1 VSMSRIFNQRG
12 EMVGEVKGQT
22 YETVRDYE
30 RGQIFISP
38 KFGDAVA
45 VDCDILRQLNAAG
58 VQTIRMLIRNF
69 DVLPFWIEL
78 SLLEF
83 LEKSVRI
90 LHDKKI
96 SHLGIDTRYSEQRM
110 LSIHK
115 WRRGNGSGF

>member
-1 VSMSRIFNQRG
+1 MSRIFNQRG
-12 EMVGEVKGQT
+12 EMVGEIIGQT

-38 KFGDAVA
+38 KLGDAVA
-45 VDCDILRQLNAAG
+45 IDCDILRQLNAAG
-58 VQTIRMLIRNF
+58 VQTIRILIRNF
-69 DVLPFWIEL
+69 DVMPFRIEL

-83 LEKSVRI
+83 LERSVKI

-96 SHLGIDTRYSEQRM
+96 SHLGLDTKYREQRM

-115 WRRGNGSGF
+115 WRRLGNGSGV